1 MSLFDKF
8 KRGSV
13 KAPPRA
19 ASRKQTSLGYIR
31 TPDGQFKE
39 LRATKAGYDTSLE
52 AFWASSPSDMR
63 AAPQQLVAAY
73 FASVYA
79 FQCIELRA
87 NKIASLPWQVYNSA
101 GQVMTEE
108 NPVKYALEWAYAT
121 KQQDIFYLWARSRS
135 MYGETF
141 LEPVED
147 FLGTVHA
154 VQWINNLAVEVVDD
168 PITGRIK
175 EFRIDAGQR
184 SISFMPGELVFEK
197 RSNPA
202 NDNRGIGRLQMALDA
217 IGINRRVQ
225 TYVKAWFSNGAQPG
239 LVFTPK
245 SESLT
250 KENAAML
257 RDTMSEDAKGV
268 ANWFEPLVMPVPMD
282 VETVEAPKLT
292 EQQVLTDDVR
302 DQICNAIGVPRG
314 LVDHNNAK
322 YQLSPQQNYNFI
334 ENEIIPEAETI
345 SRAFNAQFMPRL
357 APSDMTFEFDL
368 TDLRTRLEDE
378 KTKTELA
385 RSQFESGGI
394 TYHEYRQAINM
405 PAPEA
410 EDFVLLPSGF
420 IAVPLSQLNT
430 VGQLLK
436 PPAPTPSFGFNAS
449 LPPPTPKVSE
459 ITEAPEVV
467 EVKAVEI
474 TTTDPTATPDDMT
487 RELNTWQKYALRH
500 GVKRALDF
508 STYTLSSEIADA
520 QRSALN
526 QLPDSAT
533 RDDIREAFNASFAAI
548 KALDVPV
555 EYLDFWKQYDALQSE
570 LGESWLNDYMQQA
583 WDSLSGKIN
592 EGLDAADVL
601 KALEEFAPDLETA
614 WIGTTEEPGA
624 MLRLALAGMAAGQ
637 AAIQSGSNADP
648 QKPAVKAS
656 IDIDWSMLSEEALAF
671 VKRYLPTLIRNINLT
686 TAQAV
691 NDAIAEWM
699 QSGGSVSDLKTLLQP
714 IFNDASR
721 AALIAQTES
730 TRAYAEGS
738 MERYRNAGVE
748 RVKTRNV
755 KDSLVCPICD
765 AAAKQIFTTAAAPT
779 VPLHPGC
786 RCYLVPDI

>member
-1 MSLFDKF
+1 
-8 KRGSV
+8 
-13 KAPPRA
+13 
-19 ASRKQTSLGYIR
+19 
-31 TPDGQFKE
+31 
-39 LRATKAGYDTSLE
+39 
-52 AFWASSPSDMR
+52 
-63 AAPQQLVAAY
+63 
-73 FASVYA
+73 
-79 FQCIELRA
+79 
-87 NKIASLPWQVYNSA
+87 
-101 GQVMTEE
+101 
-108 NPVKYALEWAYAT
+108 
-121 KQQDIFYLWARSRS
+121 
-135 MYGETF
+135 
-141 LEPVED
+141 
-147 FLGTVHA
+147 
-154 VQWINNLAVEVVDD
+154 
-168 PITGRIK
+168 
-175 EFRIDAGQR
+175 
-184 SISFMPGELVFEK
+184 
-197 RSNPA
+197 
-202 NDNRGIGRLQMALDA
+202 
-217 IGINRRVQ
+217 
-225 TYVKAWFSNGAQPG
+225 
-239 LVFTPK
+239 
-245 SESLT
+245 
-250 KENAAML
+250 ML

-302 DQICNAIGVPRG
+302 DQICIAIGVPRG

-334 ENEIIPEAETI
+334 ENEIIPEAEVI
-345 SRAFNAQFMPRL
+345 SRAFNAQFTPRL
-357 APSDMTFEFDL
+357 APAGMTFEFDL

-420 IAVPLSQLNT
+420 IAVPSSQLNT

-467 EVKAVEI
+467 EVKAMEI

-500 GVKRALDF
+500 GVKRALVF

-526 QLPDSAT
+526 QLSDNAA
-533 RDDIREAFNASFAAI
+533 RDDIRSAFNASFAAI

-601 KALEEFAPDLETA
+601 KALEEFAPDLE
-614 WIGTTEEPGA
+614 
-624 MLRLALAGMAAGQ
+624 AA
-637 AAIQSGSNADP
+637 
-648 QKPAVKAS
+648 
-656 IDIDWSMLSEEALAF
+656 
-671 VKRYLPTLIRNINLT
+671 
-686 TAQAV
+686 
-691 NDAIAEWM
+691 
-699 QSGGSVSDLKTLLQP
+699 VS
-714 IFNDASR
+714 
-721 AALIAQTES
+721 
-730 TRAYAEGS
+730 
-738 MERYRNAGVE
+738 
-748 RVKTRNV
+748 
-755 KDSLVCPICD
+755 
-765 AAAKQIFTTAAAPT
+765 
-779 VPLHPGC
+779 
-786 RCYLVPDI
+786 